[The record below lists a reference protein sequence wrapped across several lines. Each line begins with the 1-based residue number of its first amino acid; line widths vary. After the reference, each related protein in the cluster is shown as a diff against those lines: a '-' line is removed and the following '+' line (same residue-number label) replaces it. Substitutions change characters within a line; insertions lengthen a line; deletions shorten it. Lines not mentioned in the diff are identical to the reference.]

1 MQYVMNKYLLDTNIC
16 VHFLRGK
23 YNIIDKIREV
33 GFDNCCISEITYAE
47 LLCGVKLA
55 LSRKQNYKPQPLETF
70 LANID
75 ILPISDVIELFADEK
90 VRLRLTGLPVGDDF
104 DLLIGCTAVYYEM
117 TLVTENIKHFKNI
130 EDIDIENWVKRE
142 DK

>member
-47 LLCGVKLA
+47 LLCGEKLA

-104 DLLIGCTAVYYEM
+104 DLLIGCTAVSNNLIM
-117 TLVTENIKHFKNI
+117 VTNNAKHYSRIK
-130 EDIDIENWVKRE
+130 DIRIDNWVV
-142 DK
+142 